1 MRSFYFVAKNIGA
14 HERYLTYVL
23 GEGMDIDE
31 DVLDYCEEN
40 FPPEILKIIYEED
53 DDFDY
58 LSYDVSDLITLEK
71 FTEGNMNKETVLK
84 ILRNVAIGMIN
95 IKEYAIPMSY
105 VLLNKS
111 FMYIDPDNLDITFLY
126 LPVEGDASVSA
137 EFKSF
142 VRQFIAHMKF
152 NIDEDVSFVGQLLT
166 YINGDGF
173 NLRGL
178 IGLSEALM
186 QDAGIGYMSE
196 VGISAEDG
204 TEVVGSAD
212 LDAGA
217 EEPEKNVS
225 DFMKDLGESDG
236 TPLPEIGDDEEDEA
250 LEDVTEAA
258 AAAEIPTEKKPAP
271 EPEPEPIP
279 ESVPEPVKEEKDI
292 ELSDAAPV
300 EEPAPAPAPV
310 QEEEHEETLD
320 ELKERLEGILEGK
333 KPPKKQPP
341 KKPEPPKKPAV
352 RVSRAAMLKE
362 KAEEIAEEDAEH
374 AAEEAEAAASAAPE
388 APVEEKSD
396 KKSKKEKE
404 AEAPAPVAEVAAAAE
419 AGTERANAQ
428 PTEVVNNTIIGTQGA
443 AIKINPYLIRND
455 NHERIMIT
463 KAVFKIGKA
472 SRGVDYHI
480 GGNSA
485 ISRQHC
491 VILHKGDSYY
501 LKDNKSTNHTYLD
514 GRQLEPDEEA
524 LLKNKAVIT
533 LGDEDFT
540 FMEG

>member
-58 LSYDVSDLITLEK
+58 LTYDVSDLVTLEK
-71 FTEGNMNKETVLK
+71 FTEGHMNKETVLK

-142 VRQFIAHMKF
+142 VRQFIACMQY

-186 QDAGIGYMSE
+186 QDAGIGYMTE
-196 VGISAEDG
+196 AGISAEDG

-212 LDAGA
+212 L
-217 EEPEKNVS
+217 EPEPEKNVS
-225 DFMKDLGESDG
+225 DFMKDLGEADDA
-236 TPLPEIGDDEEDEA
+236 PLPEIGDDEEDEA
-250 LEDVTEAA
+250 PEDVATAA
-258 AAAEIPTEKKPAP
+258 AAAEIPSTPDQVV
-271 EPEPEPIP
+271 EPEPEAIP
-279 ESVPEPVKEEKDI
+279 EPAAEPKEEEKEEDI
-292 ELSDAAPV
+292 ELSEAAPV
-300 EEPAPAPAPV
+300 EEEPAPAPAPV
-310 QEEEHEETLD
+310 EEEHEETLD

-374 AAEEAEAAASAAPE
+374 AAEEAEAAAEAATTE
-388 APVEEKSD
+388 APVEEKTD
-396 KKSKKEKE
+396 KKAKKAEEKS
-404 AEAPAPVAEVAAAAE
+404 AAEVAAEAE

-428 PTEVVNNTIIGTQGA
+428 PTEVVNNTIVSTQGA

-491 VILHKGDSYY
+491 VILRKDDGYY

-514 GRQLEPDEEA
+514 GRQLEPNEEA
-524 LLKNKAVIT
+524 LLKNKAVIR